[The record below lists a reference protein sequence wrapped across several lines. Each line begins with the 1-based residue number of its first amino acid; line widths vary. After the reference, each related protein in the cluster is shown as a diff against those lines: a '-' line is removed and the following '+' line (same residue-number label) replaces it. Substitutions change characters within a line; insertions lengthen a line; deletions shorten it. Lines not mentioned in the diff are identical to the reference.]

1 MSTTTTPRIGWIDE
15 TSATGQLA
23 EIYHEYQKTTGNPQV
38 AAILK
43 CFSLRPDFLQ
53 DVITFSN
60 RIHFSEGHLTRRVK
74 EMLATYVSALNHCVY

>member
-1 MSTTTTPRIGWIDE
+1 MSNAKIPRISWVDE
-15 TSATGQLA
+15 SNATGQLA
-23 EIYHEYQKTTGNPQV
+23 AIYQEYLKTTGYPQV
-38 AAILK
+38 AGILK
-43 CFSLRPDFLQ
+43 CFSQRPDFLQ